1 MERKEKLNFQ
11 IRRVISELI
20 QEEIDD
26 PEIGIISLT
35 HVELSSDLRQCKVFI
50 SVFPEENT
58 DHVRSVL
65 NKMKGYL
72 RSQLGARVRMKF
84 TPELKFLSDT
94 VIKESVDVSQKLEEL
109 KHEVDESSRA
119 AEE

>member
-11 IRRVISELI
+11 IRRVISDLI
-20 QEEIDD
+20 QEELDD
-26 PEIGIISLT
+26 PAIGMISVT
-35 HVELSSDLRQCKVFI
+35 HVDLSVDLRQCRVFI

-58 DHVRSVL
+58 EHARSVL

-72 RSQLGARVRMKF
+72 RSQLGARVRMKY
-84 TPELKFLSDT
+84 TPELKFMTDT
-94 VIKESVDVSQKLEEL
+94 VIKESVDVSRKLEEL

>member
-26 PEIGIISLT
+26 PEIGMISIT
-35 HVELSSDLRQCKVFI
+35 HVDLSPDLRQCKVSI

-58 DHVRSVL
+58 DHVRAVL

-72 RSQLGARVRMKF
+72 RSQLGSRVRMKY
-84 TPELKFLSDT
+84 TPELKFVPDS
-94 VIKESVDVSQKLEEL
+94 VIKESVDVSRKLEEL
-109 KHEVDESSRA
+109 KHEVDQGS
-119 AEE
+119 